1 MHGSRVYLDYNA
13 TAPLAPEV
21 RTAMEPWLGNA
32 AANPSSIH
40 RDGQRARA
48 AVEIARQQVL
58 DLCGGLDVV
67 FTSGGTEAD
76 NLAVTGLLGWPPGGH
91 LVVSAIE
98 HPAVLEPAEAL
109 QTFGVETTRVS
120 VDREG
125 RTDPEA
131 VAAALRDDTVLI
143 SIMAANNETGTL
155 QPIRQ
160 VAALAN
166 ERGIPLHCDAVQAA
180 AWLDL
185 ENLLEGVDMLSLS
198 GHKIGGPPGI
208 GALVL
213 RRPLDLTPLLR
224 GGGQQRGWRA
234 GTEPTGLIA
243 GFGAACARARARH
256 RAEAERIGVLASTL
270 TAEIVAS
277 AADVRVTVPNAPRLP
292 NTIHLCFADCPG
304 DLLVACLDLEGI
316 AASAGSACAS
326 GVAHAS
332 PVLEAL
338 AVPQHYQSGA
348 LRLSLGY
355 ETVRQQTAGLAARIV
370 QCVQAATAS
379 ALPAVEV

>member
-1 MHGSRVYLDYNA
+1 MHGPRIYLDYNA
-13 TAPLAPEV
+13 TAPLAAEV
-21 RTAMEPWLGNA
+21 RAAMDPWLA
-32 AANPSSIH
+32 DTAANPSSIH

-48 AVEIARQQVL
+48 AVEIARRQVL

-91 LVVSAIE
+91 LVISAIE
-98 HPAVLEPAEAL
+98 HPAVQEPSAALEA
-109 QTFGVETTRVS
+109 FGVETTQVP
-120 VDREG
+120 VDPEG
-125 RTDPEA
+125 RVDPAA
-131 VAAALRDDTVLI
+131 VEAALRDDTMLI
-143 SIMAANNETGTL
+143 SIMAANNETGTI
-155 QPIRQ
+155 QPIREI
-160 VAALAN
+160 AAIARR
-166 ERGIPLHCDAVQAA
+166 RGVHMHCDAVQAA

-185 ENLLEGVDMLSLS
+185 DDLLDEVDMVSLS

-213 RRPLDLTPLLR
+213 RRPLDPTPLLR

-243 GFGAACARARARH
+243 GFGAACARVRARH
-256 RAEAERIGVLASTL
+256 GGEAERVGGLASEL
-270 TAEIVAS
+270 SDEIVES
-277 AADVRVTVPNAPRLP
+277 ANDVRVTVPTAARLP
-292 NTIHLCFADCPG
+292 NTIHLCFAECPG

-332 PVLEAL
+332 PVLESL
-338 AVPQHYQSGA
+338 GVPRRYQSGA

-355 ETVRQQTAGLAARIV
+355 GTDREQIAGLASRIV
-370 QCVQAATAS
+370 GCVEAATDGGRAG
-379 ALPAVEV
+379 VES